1 MLNVQ
6 MLLALHIMHMYAF
19 MQTEKRVETKCD
31 RVRKLSAYL
40 HVGEDP
46 GLLVET
52 ELGGGLDGDPGDGS
66 VVVQE
71 VTQQLLAGAHLQRGG
86 GGGGGRH
93 GAGACHGCHVLVA
106 GARLCLGNT

>member
-6 MLLALHIMHMYAF
+6 MLLALHMYAF
-19 MQTEKRVETKCD
+19 MQTEKRDETKCD

-52 ELGGGLDGDPGDGS
+52 ELGGGLDGHPGDGS

-86 GGGGGRH
+86 GDGGGRH
-93 GAGACHGCHVLVA
+93 GAGAGHGCHVLVA

>member
-1 MLNVQ
+1 MRITILLNVQ
-6 MLLALHIMHMYAF
+6 MLLALHMYAF
-19 MQTEKRVETKCD
+19 MRTEKRVETKCD

-86 GGGGGRH
+86 GGGRH
-93 GAGACHGCHVLVA
+93 GDGACHGCHVLVA

>member
-1 MLNVQ
+1 
-6 MLLALHIMHMYAF
+6 MYAF
-19 MQTEKRVETKCD
+19 MRTEKRVETKCD

-86 GGGGGRH
+86 GGGRQALSWEH
-93 GAGACHGCHVLVA
+93 LTWLLAHLELVI
-106 GARLCLGNT
+106 RDEL